1 LREVERE
8 RAREKEKKVW
18 GEEELGEEEEGRDL
32 RSKSE
37 VKARIV
43 LN

>member
-1 LREVERE
+1 MVL
-8 RAREKEKKVW
+8 
-18 GEEELGEEEEGRDL
+18 GEEELGEEEEGSDL

-43 LN
+43 LS